1 MNISILDVTFII
13 VTYKSE
19 KVIKNC
25 LDSLPKESKKIII
38 ENSKNQNLKKELLS
52 NYDNIEVIISENVGM
67 GASNNIGI
75 EISETKYA
83 YVINPD
89 TFLKNDT
96 MSNVIETL
104 KSIDDFTILSPLN
117 SNNNYPNYKIYNNQT
132 KNDSKVLDVDEV
144 DGFSMLLNK
153 SKFKN
158 MNYFDENF
166 FLYLENSDLCKR
178 VKNSGGKIFIFK
190 NSLIDHLGASSTSIS
205 SNKDFEYLRNWHWMW
220 SKFYFN
226 KKHYGFL
233 AAILKTLSNL
243 FSSIIKFLYYL
254 IIFNNYKRK
263 IYQMRLSGLINS
275 MIGKKSF
282 YRLKT

>member
-52 NYDNIEVIISENVGM
+52 NYDNIEVIISENIGM

-75 EISETKYA
+75 QISETKYA

-89 TFLKNDT
+89 TFLKKDT

-226 KKHYGFL
+226 KKHYGFPT
-233 AAILKTLSNL
+233 ATLKTLSNL